1 MTILEF
7 QSGISRV
14 PLWAGLAGVSPLR
27 GWKRLC
33 TMCTDTVK
41 SQPCRNQQAK
51 LPLTA
56 PKLEH
61 HPASILQAKVYHMG
75 NFLLIFF
82 FLPKLIDDLS
92 TPNCKLPG
100 QNYSCLSGK
109 SHHILARGNLLRE
122 TPVSGF
128 TLLHETQPKIVPQF
142 FSPLFALNTLKY

>member
-14 PLWAGLAGVSPLR
+14 PLWTGLAGVSPR
-27 GWKRLC
+27 KGWKRHC

-61 HPASILQAKVYHMG
+61 HPASILQRFITWVIFYW
-75 NFLLIFF
+75 FFF

-92 TPNCKLPG
+92 TPNCKFPD

-109 SHHILARGNLLRE
+109 SYRILARGNSLRE

-142 FSPLFALNTLKY
+142 FSPLFALNALKY